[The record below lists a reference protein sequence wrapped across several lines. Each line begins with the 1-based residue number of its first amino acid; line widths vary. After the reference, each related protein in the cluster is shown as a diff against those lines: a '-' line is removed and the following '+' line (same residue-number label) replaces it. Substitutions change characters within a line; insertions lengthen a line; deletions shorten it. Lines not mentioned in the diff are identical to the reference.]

1 MCEPEYSR
9 LRKPIASQCDKV
21 RYLASGIAPD
31 VVGNV
36 TIFARV
42 ELEARVRD
50 ESLAGQSCEVNS
62 VCADRIGVTSQTAPP
77 VIEEIEAGAQ
87 M

>member
-1 MCEPEYSR
+1 
-9 LRKPIASQCDKV
+9 
-21 RYLASGIAPD
+21 